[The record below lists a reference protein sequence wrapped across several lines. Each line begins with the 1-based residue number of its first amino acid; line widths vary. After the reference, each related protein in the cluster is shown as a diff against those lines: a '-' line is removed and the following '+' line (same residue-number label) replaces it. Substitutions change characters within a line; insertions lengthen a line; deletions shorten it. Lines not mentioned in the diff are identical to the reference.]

1 MNEWFLDTG
10 FITHS
15 LTSLAFMCCHKI
27 IIIILVGN
35 REDAGGEKATWETR
49 VNKWYSHI
57 I

>member
-15 LTSLAFMCCHKI
+15 LTSLALMCCHKI

-35 REDAGGEKATWETR
+35 REDAGGEKAT
-49 VNKWYSHI
+49 
-57 I
+57 